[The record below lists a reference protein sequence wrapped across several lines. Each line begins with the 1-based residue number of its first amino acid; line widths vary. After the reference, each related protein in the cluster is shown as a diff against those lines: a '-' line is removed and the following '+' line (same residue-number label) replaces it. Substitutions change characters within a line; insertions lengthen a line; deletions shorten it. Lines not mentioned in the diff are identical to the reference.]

1 MTEIDM
7 TDKMIIGQGGEEV
20 IQEVVNQMTLDPT
33 KRSDQ
38 KEAGDQRQNHL
49 LPKEKDLDQD
59 QGQTREIGVGIIV
72 HTLV

>member
-1 MTEIDM
+1 MTEIEM

-20 IQEVVNQMTLDPT
+20 IQEVVNLMTLDPT

-38 KEAGDQRQNHL
+38 KEAGDQRQNQL

-59 QGQTREIGVGIIV
+59 QGQTREIGEGIIA